1 MASGKWQ
8 WDIDISNVNF
18 TSMEKCPA
26 SDLILPRLILC
37 NLQESFILKMLTKE
51 QNHQSPFNYKTE
63 VSAYCWQKKK
73 KKSQYAVTCLKNVL
87 NLCRFIKRHSEI
99 REF

>member
-63 VSAYCWQKKK
+63 VSAYCWPKKINK
-73 KKSQYAVTCLKNVL
+73 
-87 NLCRFIKRHSEI
+87 
-99 REF
+99 